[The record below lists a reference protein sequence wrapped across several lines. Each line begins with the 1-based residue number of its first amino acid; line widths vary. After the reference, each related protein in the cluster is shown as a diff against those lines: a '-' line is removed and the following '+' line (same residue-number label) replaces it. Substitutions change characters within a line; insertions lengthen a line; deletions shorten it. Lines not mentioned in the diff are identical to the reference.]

1 MNATQVITSA
11 DRPTE
16 PPQAM
21 ESNGSDEP
29 VRRIGAK
36 RPIDVV
42 LVNDYE
48 LVVHGLAAMLAPF
61 ADRVRVVELEVK
73 GMPDVRADVALY
85 DTFAGRKYA
94 LKRAAQMVD
103 EGKVDHVVL
112 YTWDASAEFLTDAE
126 RTGVHGVILKSR
138 SGRELVDALERVVA
152 GEHIG
157 LTHVTRSRRGGRE
170 HELSSREQE
179 VLALVAL
186 GLTNRDIASELYL
199 SVDTVKT
206 YVRRLFTKL
215 GVSNRTQAATR
226 AADFDLQPPP
236 GRFDRGK

>member
-1 MNATQVITSA
+1 MN
-11 DRPTE
+11 RH
-16 PPQAM
+16 
-21 ESNGSDEP
+21 ESIHPVPANGSAPHHTEDRSGVTRP
-29 VRRIGAK
+29 RDRR

-48 LVVHGLAAMLAPF
+48 LVIHGLAAMLAPY
-61 ADRVRVVELEVK
+61 ADRVRVVDTEV
-73 GMPDVRADVALY
+73 GGTPNTRADVALF

-103 EGKVDHVVL
+103 EGHVDHVVL

-138 SGRELVDALERVVA
+138 SGRELVEALERVAA
-152 GEHIG
+152 GEQIG
-157 LTHVTRSRRGGRE
+157 LDHVTRSRRGGRD
-170 HELSSREQE
+170 HELSTREQE

-186 GLTNRDIASELYL
+186 GLTNRDIANELYL

-226 AADFDLQPPP
+226 ASDFDLQPPAA
-236 GRFDRGK
+236 RFERK